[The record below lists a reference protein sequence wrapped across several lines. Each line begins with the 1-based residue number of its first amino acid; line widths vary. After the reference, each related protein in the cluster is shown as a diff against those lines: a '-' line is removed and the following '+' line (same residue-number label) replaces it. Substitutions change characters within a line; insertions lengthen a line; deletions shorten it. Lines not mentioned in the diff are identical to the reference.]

1 MTDLMLAK
9 EELSRHTLALAKD
22 GEVITSDKRGV
33 APMVDFLRE
42 GKSFSGFFAA
52 DKVIGKAAAML
63 FIKAGV
69 KEVFGETVSQS
80 AKELFESCGVRVSY
94 NTLVPYIINRDKT
107 GMCPMESTVFSVS
120 DVETGVKIIF
130 EKLDKMREA
139 RNQRG

>member
-63 FIKAGV
+63 FIRAGV
-69 KEVFGETVSQS
+69 KEVFGEMVSQS
-80 AKELFESCGVRVSY
+80 AKELFGVRVSY

-120 DVETGVKIIF
+120 DVETGVKLIF

>member
-52 DKVIGKAAAML
+52 DKVIGKAAAG
-63 FIKAGV
+63 IERTEESASGAEKRKAHD
-69 KEVFGETVSQS
+69 TQ
-80 AKELFESCGVRVSY
+80 AKL
-94 NTLVPYIINRDKT
+94 L
-107 GMCPMESTVFSVS
+107 
-120 DVETGVKIIF
+120 
-130 EKLDKMREA
+130 L
-139 RNQRG
+139 